1 VIRESGDPQPASG
14 MDRSAMPQGAMN
26 RAPSDSAP
34 VGARFIAPAGGALS
48 PSTQHRQVKVRTGR
62 DNRRPMLSRQ
72 ATERIVTLLAPFALL
87 LLWEGLVQARILDRR
102 FFPAPSS
109 IVGTFMQ
116 LASTTL
122 PSHIMISLSRAAI
135 GFLIGAVPAIL
146 VGVLMGLMPIVRA
159 ALQPIVGALFA
170 IPKVSILPLVMLIF
184 GLGEQSK
191 WAIIAVAVFFQVLIS
206 TAAGVANIDRI
217 YLDVGRN
224 FGAGRLA
231 TLWTIALPGAL
242 PVIFAGI
249 RLGWGVSLLLL
260 VTAEMVAAKAGL
272 GFLIWQ
278 SWQTFTIEEM
288 YVGLVTIAVLGMIS
302 FWLLDLLEGWLI
314 PWRRSQ

>member
-1 VIRESGDPQPASG
+1 MS
-14 MDRSAMPQGAMN
+14 QGATTQGATN
-26 RAPSDSAP
+26 RAPTRTSSRG
-34 VGARFIAPAGGALS
+34 GARFIAPDAARLGSEPGGTGTAGRAATAT
-48 PSTQHRQVKVRTGR
+48 PVRVRREGH
-62 DNRRPMLSRQ
+62 DARRPLISRQ
-72 ATERIVTLLAPFALL
+72 AAERLATLLAPLALL
-87 LLWEGLVQARILDRR
+87 LLWEVLVQAHVLDRR

-109 IVGTFMQ
+109 IAGTFWQ
-116 LASTTL
+116 LGRTTL
-122 PSHIMISLSRAAI
+122 PGAIGISLSRAAV
-135 GFLIGAVPAIL
+135 GFLLGALPAIL
-146 VGVLMGLMPIVRA
+146 LGVVMGLVPIVRA

-170 IPKVSILPLVMLIF
+170 IPKVSILPLVMLMF

-191 WAIIAVAVFFQVLIS
+191 WAIIAIAVFFQVLIS

-224 FGAGRLA
+224 YGAGRLA

-260 VTAEMVAAKAGL
+260 VTAEMVAAKTGL
-272 GFLIWQ
+272 GYLIWQ
-278 SWQTFTIEEM
+278 SWQTFAIEEM
-288 YVGLVTIAVLGMIS
+288 YVGLVTIALLGMLS
-302 FWLLDLLEGWLI
+302 FWLLDVLEGWLI

>member
-1 VIRESGDPQPASG
+1 MSETSASLGQASPAHGGSAVARVR
-14 MDRSAMPQGAMN
+14 DRSGAE
-26 RAPSDSAP
+26 RRRSA
-34 VGARFIAPAGGALS
+34 V
-48 PSTQHRQVKVRTGR
+48 
-62 DNRRPMLSRQ
+62 SRQ
-72 ATERIVTLLAPFALL
+72 ATERIVSLLAPLALL
-87 LLWEGLVQARILDRR
+87 LVWELLVRAGILDRR

-109 IVGTFMQ
+109 IVGTFVT
-116 LASTTL
+116 LAKTTL
-122 PSHIMISLSRAAI
+122 PGHVTVSLTRAAV
-135 GFLIGAVPAIL
+135 GFLIGAVPAVL
-146 VGVLMGLMPIVRA
+146 LGVAVGLMPIVRA
-159 ALQPIVGALFA
+159 AVQPIVGALFA
-170 IPKVSILPLVMLIF
+170 IPKTAILPLVLLVF

-191 WAIIAVAVFFQVLIS
+191 WAIIAIGVFFPVLIS
-206 TAAGVANIDRI
+206 TAAGVADIERI

-272 GFLIWQ
+272 GYLIWQ

-288 YVGLVTIAVLGMIS
+288 YVGLVTIAVIGMLS

>member
-1 VIRESGDPQPASG
+1 MSETTVRLGHEATH
-14 MDRSAMPQGAMN
+14 GA
-26 RAPSDSAP
+26 ATA
-34 VGARFIAPAGGALS
+34 ARRVRVRDGKGQAGGPL
-48 PSTQHRQVKVRTGR
+48 
-62 DNRRPMLSRQ
+62 LSRQ
-72 ATERIVTLLAPFALL
+72 AAERIVTLLAPLLLL
-87 LLWEGLVQARILDRR
+87 LLWELLVQARLLDRR

-109 IVGTFMQ
+109 IAGTFVG
-116 LASTTL
+116 LAQASL
-122 PSHIMISLSRAAI
+122 PGHIGISLSRAAL
-135 GFLIGAVPAIL
+135 GFIIGAVPAIL
-146 VGVLMGLMPIVRA
+146 LGVVMGLVPIVRA

-170 IPKVSILPLVMLIF
+170 IPKVAILPLIMLIF

-191 WAIIAVAVFFQVLIS
+191 WAIIAIAVFFQVLIS
-206 TAAGVANIDRI
+206 TTAGVANIDRI

-260 VTAEMVAAKAGL
+260 VTAEMVAAKSGL
-272 GFLIWQ
+272 GYLIWQ

-288 YVGLVTIAVLGMIS
+288 YVGLVTIALLGMFS
-302 FWLLDLLEGWLI
+302 FWLLDVLEGWLI

>member
-1 VIRESGDPQPASG
+1 VSGTTLQVDQAT
-14 MDRSAMPQGAMN
+14 SA
-26 RAPSDSAP
+26 RR
-34 VGARFIAPAGGALS
+34 VR
-48 PSTQHRQVKVRTGR
+48 VRTGV
-62 DNRRPMLSRQ
+62 RPAGRSVL
-72 ATERIVTLLAPFALL
+72 AGPVAERIVALLAPLLLL
-87 LLWEGLVQARILDRR
+87 LLWEALSRVGLLDRR

-109 IVGTFMQ
+109 IVGTFMS
-116 LASTTL
+116 LAQGPL
-122 PSHIMISLSRAAI
+122 LGHIGISLSRAAI
-135 GFLIGAVPAIL
+135 GFLLGAVPAIL
-146 VGVLMGLMPIVRA
+146 LGVLMGLMPIVRA

-170 IPKVSILPLVMLIF
+170 IPKVAILPLIMLMF
-184 GLGEQSK
+184 GLGEPSK
-191 WAIIAVAVFFQVLIS
+191 WAIIATAVFFQVLIS
-206 TAAGVANIDRI
+206 TTAGVANIDRI

-260 VTAEMVAAKAGL
+260 VTAEMVAAKSGL
-272 GFLIWQ
+272 GYLIWQ

-288 YVGLVTIAVLGMIS
+288 YVGLITIAVLGMLS

-314 PWRRSQ
+314 PWRRRG

>member
-1 VIRESGDPQPASG
+1 MSDTTVDVERTDAAARAGAAPRVHVQTGAGRREP
-14 MDRSAMPQGAMN
+14 
-26 RAPSDSAP
+26 
-34 VGARFIAPAGGALS
+34 L
-48 PSTQHRQVKVRTGR
+48 
-62 DNRRPMLSRQ
+62 LSRR
-72 ATERIVTLLAPFALL
+72 ALERIVSLLAPLL
-87 LLWEGLVQARILDRR
+87 LLLVWELLVRSGLLDRR

-109 IVGTFMQ
+109 IVGTF
-116 LASTTL
+116 LRLGGTTL
-122 PSHIMISLSRAAI
+122 PGHIGISLSRAAL
-135 GFLIGAVPAIL
+135 GFLIGAIPAVL
-146 VGVLMGLMPIVRA
+146 LGVMIGLMPIVRA
-159 ALQPIVGALFA
+159 AAQPIVGALFA
-170 IPKVSILPLVMLIF
+170 IPKVAILPLVMLIF

-272 GFLIWQ
+272 GYLIWQ
-278 SWQTFTIEEM
+278 SWQTFAIEEM
-288 YVGLVTIAVLGMIS
+288 YVGLVTIAALGMLS
-302 FWLLDLLEGWLI
+302 FWLLDALEQWLI

>member
-1 VIRESGDPQPASG
+1 MIRESGVRTFPQHPA
-14 MDRSAMPQGAMN
+14 PT
-26 RAPSDSAP
+26 
-34 VGARFIAPAGGALS
+34 
-48 PSTQHRQVKVRTGR
+48 TQHLRQVRVRAGR
-62 DNRRPMLSRQ
+62 DARRPLLSRP
-72 ATERIVTLLAPFALL
+72 AVERIVTLLAPLALL
-87 LLWEGLVQARILDRR
+87 LLWEVLVQLRVLDRR

-109 IVGTFMQ
+109 IAGTFWS
-116 LASTTL
+116 LALTSL
-122 PSHIMISLSRAAI
+122 PGHVGISLSRAAL
-135 GFLIGAVPAIL
+135 GFLLGAVPAIL
-146 VGVLMGLMPIVRA
+146 LGVVMGLVPIVRA
-159 ALQPIVGALFA
+159 ALQPVVGALFA
-170 IPKVSILPLVMLIF
+170 IPKVAILPLVMLIF

-191 WAIIAVAVFFQVLIS
+191 WAIIAIAVFFQVLIS
-206 TAAGVANIDRI
+206 TTAGVANIDRI

-278 SWQTFTIEEM
+278 SWQTFFVEDM
-288 YVGLVTIAVLGMIS
+288 YVGLVTIAVIGMLS

-314 PWRRSQ
+314 PWRRAQ

>member
-1 VIRESGDPQPASG
+1 VIRESDARTFPQHPA
-14 MDRSAMPQGAMN
+14 
-26 RAPSDSAP
+26 
-34 VGARFIAPAGGALS
+34 
-48 PSTQHRQVKVRTGR
+48 PSTQHRRVQVRAGR
-62 DNRRPMLSRQ
+62 DRRRPLLSRPV
-72 ATERIVTLLAPFALL
+72 AERIATLLAPLVLL
-87 LLWEGLVQARILDRR
+87 LLWEILVQLRVLDRR

-109 IVGTFMQ
+109 IAGTFMQ
-116 LASTTL
+116 LATTTL
-122 PSHIMISLSRAAI
+122 PGNIAISLSRAAI
-135 GFLIGAVPAIL
+135 GFLIGAVPATL
-146 VGVLMGLMPIVRA
+146 LGVLMGLVPIVRA

-191 WAIIAVAVFFQVLIS
+191 WAIIAIAVFFQVLIS

-278 SWQTFTIEEM
+278 AWQTFTIEEM
-288 YVGLVTIAVLGMIS
+288 YVGLVTIAVLGMLS

>member
-1 VIRESGDPQPASG
+1 MFAPRSRRGVGDSHRGRIRVRQ
-14 MDRSAMPQGAMN
+14 SAGQ
-26 RAPSDSAP
+26 
-34 VGARFIAPAGGALS
+34 ARGSFLAGPLA
-48 PSTQHRQVKVRTGR
+48 
-62 DNRRPMLSRQ
+62 
-72 ATERIVTLLAPFALL
+72 ERIVTLLAPLALL

-109 IVGTFMQ
+109 IVGTFLS
-116 LASTTL
+116 LAQTSL
-122 PSHIMISLSRAAI
+122 PGHIWISLSRAAV

-146 VGVLMGLMPIVRA
+146 LGVLMGLVPLVRA

-170 IPKVSILPLVMLIF
+170 IPKVAILPLVMLMF

-191 WAIIAVAVFFQVLIS
+191 WAIIAIAVFFQVLIS
-206 TAAGVANIDRI
+206 TTAGVANIDRI

-260 VTAEMVAAKAGL
+260 VTAEMVAAKSGL
-272 GFLIWQ
+272 GYLIWQ

-288 YVGLVTIAVLGMIS
+288 YVGLVTIAALGMFS
-302 FWLLDLLEGWLI
+302 FWLLDVLEGWLI
-314 PWRRSQ
+314 PWRRRR